1 MHTTYKILNKTIEAM
16 LVLIFSLLVLD
27 VVWQVASRYIIGQS
41 SSFTE
46 EYARF
51 SLIWLTVL
59 GAAYINGQKEGHLSM
74 DFLLMKLSPEKR
86 IKRRRI
92 IQIVM
97 AIFALVV
104 MVIGGGN
111 LVYTTLKLG
120 QLSPAL
126 LLPLGYI
133 YAIVPV
139 CGLIIIFFSIYHITI
154 TFKTNRNEH

>member
-1 MHTTYKILNKTIEAM
+1 MQTIYNTLNKIIEGL

-27 VVWQVASRYIIGQS
+27 VVWQVTSRYVVGQS

-46 EYARF
+46 EFARF

-74 DFLLMKLSPEKR
+74 DFLLAKLPPKKQYKR
-86 IKRRRI
+86 HRV
-92 IQIVM
+92 IQTVM
-97 AIFALVV
+97 AIFALIV

-111 LVYTTLKLG
+111 LVYITLKLG

-126 LLPLGYI
+126 LIPLGYV
-133 YAIVPV
+133 YAIVPL
-139 CGLIIIFFSIYHITI
+139 CGLIIIFFSTYHIKI
-154 TFKTNRNEH
+154 TFNPNSNEH